1 MNKKPGKNKARD
13 LGFYALLLVILI
25 AMIFSFNK
33 NDTEVGV
40 IGYSEL
46 RDHFLNEEVV
56 SFVAEGNVI
65 SATLKDESK
74 VVCELS
80 TISIFY

>member
-56 SFVAEGNVI
+56 SFVAEGNVACI
-65 SATLKDESK
+65 AE
-74 VVCELS
+74 
-80 TISIFY
+80 IFADPFVSRIN